1 MPTLTQ
7 ARPKTVPIIPDDF
20 EDEDYPPEVL
30 DELDREFEIA
40 KLQIVSGELRP
51 MTVAEI
57 AAAVGVKR

>member
-7 ARPKTVPIIPDDF
+7 ARPKTVPIIPDDI
-20 EDEDYPPEVL
+20 EDEDYPSEVL

-40 KLQIVSGELRP
+40 KLQIASGELRP

-57 AAAVGVKR
+57 AAA